1 MSKELKSASVGAPG
15 FFGLNTQS
23 SGALLS
29 DGFALVANNCVIDK
43 YGRLGARKGWAMR
56 TTGGSTPLAGAAI
69 KSLFEYVNADGTI
82 DYISGG
88 NNKLFRNGVAGA
100 LTDVTPAAYTATA
113 NNWQMVSLLDHCL
126 IVQKSHEPII
136 FTRETGSLSVA
147 KLVSHVGHG
156 GASFSSPVFGTGT
169 DNGPNCALAAYG
181 RFWVAGTNN
190 NKTTLYWST
199 DIADAHFPTFNT
211 GAGRSSGSINMSA
224 KLPNNVD
231 EIVGIAAHN
240 GFVLVFFKQNIV
252 MLRGNDDNFS
262 DPSTMF
268 VADVLPGVGCIAR
281 DSIQK
286 TGNDVLFLSAS
297 GVRSLGRT
305 VQEKS
310 MPMRDLTANVRDD
323 VFSYIEA
330 TNMDEVRSCY
340 SEKYA
345 FYLLSFPSVASP
357 AVYCIDLRKPLED
370 GSARITSWL
379 GYQGYALLSCR
390 SGTLYV
396 GKVNGIGE
404 YFGYQDN
411 GVKYTFTYYTNHFNF
426 EQPTT
431 NKIAKNLGIVLIGGG
446 GQRMVAK
453 LGFDFSNTY
462 NSYPIVISSG
472 QYAEYN
478 IAEYNIAEYSSG
490 VFIEN
495 AKTAVGGAGKTIQIG
510 FEAEVNGAP
519 LSIQKLDVFV
529 KTGKNY

>member
-1 MSKELKSASVGAPG
+1 MKELKSASVGAPG

-56 TTGGSTPLAGAAI
+56 TTSGSSALSGNPI
-69 KSLFEYVNADGTI
+69 KTVFEYVNADGTI
-82 DYISGG
+82 DYISAG
-88 NNKLFRNGVAGA
+88 NNKLFRAGNANDA
-100 LTDVTPAAYTATA
+100 LVDVTPAGYTVTA
-113 NNWQMVSLLDHCL
+113 NNWQMASIYDHCL
-126 IVQKSHEPII
+126 IVQKTHEPIL
-136 FTRETGSLSVA
+136 FSRETGSLVVT
-147 KLVSHVGHG
+147 KLVSHTGHSG
-156 GASFSSPVFGTGT
+156 GSFIAPVFGTGT
-169 DNGPNCALAAYG
+169 GNGPNTVLAAYG

-199 DIADAHFPTFNT
+199 DIADVHFPSFDT
-211 GAGRSSGSINMSA
+211 GGGSTAGSINMSA
-224 KLPNNVD
+224 KLPNNTD
-231 EIVGIAAHN
+231 EIVGLAAHN
-240 GFVLVFFKQNIV
+240 GYIIVFFKQNIV

-262 DPSTMF
+262 NPSTMY
-268 VADVLPGVGCIAR
+268 VQDVLPGVGCIAR

-286 TGNDVLFLSAS
+286 TGNDILFLSAS

-330 TNMDEVRSCY
+330 TNMDDVRSCY

-345 FYLLSFPSVASP
+345 FYLLSFPSTASP
-357 AVYCIDLRKPLED
+357 AVYCIDMRKPLED

-379 GYQGYALLSCR
+379 GYQAYALCSCR
-390 SGTLYV
+390 SGVMYV
-396 GKVNGIGE
+396 GKTNGIGE
-404 YFGYQDN
+404 YYGYQDN
-411 GVKYTFTYYTNHFNF
+411 GVKYQFTYYTNYFNF

-446 GQRMVAK
+446 GQRLVAK
-453 LGFDFSNTY
+453 LGFDFSTTY
-462 NSYPIVISSG
+462 SSYPISVSSG
-472 QYAEYN
+472 NYAEYN

-495 AKTAVGGAGKTIQIG
+495 AKTPVGGQGKTVQIG

-529 KTGKNY
+529 KLRKSY